1 MAKVEG
7 GGGRHEQ
14 RWRCDDE
21 WFAALHVTRIIE
33 LATIGHYHV
42 RYIIELATIGQYH
55 VRYIMGL
62 ATIIGQ
68 RSFAGSFCVKLLVTD
83 NCS

>member
-1 MAKVEG
+1 MAQVEG

-21 WFAALHVTRIIE
+21 WFAALHVT
-33 LATIGHYHV
+33 
-42 RYIIELATIGQYH
+42 YIIGLATIGQYH

-68 RSFAGSFCVKLLVTD
+68 RSFAGSFCVKLLVTH
-83 NCS
+83 NCSQEVILYNS